1 MDYLTKK
8 IVQIAIL
15 AAIVIMFIGGI
26 VYIINLTKENTRL
39 ESNYNAQVYATKFWK
54 SKSGE
59 HVARTAILQL
69 TTSEMKNSKDKEIK
83 TLYDKAKELGL
94 KNRKLET
101 LLSIKADTIIQKE
114 VDVDTLFSDHDI
126 MVYQDSLSIGDLH
139 ILRQQEV
146 GTLKAKYVARYNPTI
161 YVYITWSKEDK
172 WKLKNLFVPRTK
184 TYFVDVVTSD
194 KLINVTNIKAITK
207 H

>member
-59 HVARTAILQL
+59 HVARTAMLQL
-69 TTSEMKNSKDKEIK
+69 TTSEMENSKDKEIK

-114 VDVDTLFSDHDI
+114 VDVDTVFSDHDI

-139 ILRQQEV
+139 VLRQQEV

-161 YVYITWSKEDK
+161 YVYVSWSKEDK